1 MKREAYEA
9 FTKPPFVIDA
19 PREDLEAKPVRSG
32 KPVQIPP
39 VKHTPESME
48 ALIRAVRD
56 ETRALIRERGL
67 DNERD
72 L

>member
-1 MKREAYEA
+1 MKREVYDS
-9 FTKPPFVIDA
+9 FTKPPFVIDT

-32 KPVQIPP
+32 KPVNIPP
-39 VKHTPESME
+39 VKHPVYTAEE
-48 ALIRAVRD
+48 YTRCVRD
-56 ETRALIRERGL
+56 ELRAKQRERAT